1 MLISCWS
8 DVRDEGDDGT
18 DFRDEFVLMTTGA
31 GGSGVR
37 DEACSNLFRSF
48 RSLLNRRIQAGLM

>member
-8 DVRDEGDDGT
+8 DVRDEGT
-18 DFRDEFVLMTTGA
+18 DFSFRDEFVLMTT

>member
-18 DFRDEFVLMTTGA
+18 DFRDEFVLMTTG
-31 GGSGVR
+31 GSGAR
-37 DEACSNLFRSF
+37 DEACSNLSRSF